1 MSTSVRGSAARSRK
15 GEREVPELLPYL
27 FVIGMAVVW
36 GVGGVLFGLAFK
48 QLGSFQLQLSYLAKW
63 LLNPLVIAAVLTG
76 VLSRVLFY
84 VGIQFF
90 SVSQLTL
97 FGALGIVATLAL
109 ARGFL
114 GDELS
119 TRELVGASLVIV
131 GTALIGR

>member
-1 MSTSVRGSAARSRK
+1 MAGSKRESRK
-15 GEREVPELLPYL
+15 KMDEMPDLVLYL
-27 FVIGMAVVW
+27 FVVGMAVVW
-36 GVGGVLFGLAFK
+36 GLGGVLFGLAFR
-48 QLGSFQLQLSYLAKW
+48 QLGAFELSATFVGKW

-76 VLSRVLFY
+76 VFSRVLFY

-109 ARGFL
+109 SRVLLA
-114 GDELS
+114 DELS
-119 TRELVGASLVIV
+119 LREWAGASLVII